1 MRYLDFENRIC
12 VNHIKKVLVDT
23 TQANSARF
31 KIEYC

>member
-1 MRYLDFENRIC
+1 MRYLDFENRMC
-12 VNHIKKVLVDT
+12 KLYKKVLVDT